1 MKTKTENQEQLG
13 RLYFGFEW
21 FGKPGK
27 SGLGL
32 GKIS

>member
-1 MKTKTENQEQLG
+1 MKTKTENQEQLC
-13 RLYFGFEW
+13 RLYFGFEG

-32 GKIS
+32 GKTS

>member
-13 RLYFGFEW
+13 RLYFGFEG

-32 GKIS
+32 EKSS